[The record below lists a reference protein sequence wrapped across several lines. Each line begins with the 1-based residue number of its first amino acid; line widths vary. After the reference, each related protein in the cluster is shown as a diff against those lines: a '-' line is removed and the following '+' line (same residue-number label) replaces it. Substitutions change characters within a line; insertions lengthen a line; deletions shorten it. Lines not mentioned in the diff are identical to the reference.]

1 MIVLA
6 DEAKEAMKNDEEIV
20 VEDGAVDDEAVTEQI
35 EAETDVL
42 QEDEA
47 PVESSEASQ
56 IADLE
61 AKVAELEDKLLRSQ
75 AEIQNIQQRHAREV
89 QNVRKYDGQK
99 LAGAVLPAVDN
110 LERALQVEADDT
122 VTKQIKTGVEMTLK
136 TLVQALADNGI
147 SATGE
152 VGEAFD
158 PTKHQAI
165 QSVESEDVASD
176 EIAAVLQKGYMIQ
189 DRVLR
194 PAMVAVAK

>member
-1 MIVLA
+1 MA

-20 VEDGAVDDEAVTEQI
+20 VEDGVVDDEAVTEQI

-165 QSVESEDVASD
+165 QSVASEDVASD

>member
-1 MIVLA
+1 MA

-99 LAGAVLPAVDN
+99 LAGAILPAIDN

>member
-1 MIVLA
+1 MA

-35 EAETDVL
+35 EAETDVF

-47 PVESSEASQ
+47 PVESSEASR

-99 LAGAVLPAVDN
+99 LAGAVLPVVDN

-165 QSVESEDVASD
+165 QSVESEDVASG

>member
-1 MIVLA
+1 MA

-20 VEDGAVDDEAVTEQI
+20 VEDVAVDDEAVTEQI

-42 QEDEA
+42 QEDET
-47 PVESSEASQ
+47 PVENSEAGQ

>member
-1 MIVLA
+1 VA
-6 DEAKEAMKNDEEIV
+6 DEAKEVMKNDEEIV
-20 VEDGAVDDEAVTEQI
+20 VEDVAVDDEAVTEQI

-47 PVESSEASQ
+47 PVENSEASQ

>member
-1 MIVLA
+1 MA

-20 VEDGAVDDEAVTEQI
+20 VEDVAVDDEAVTEQI

-89 QNVRKYDGQK
+89 QNVCKYDGQK

>member
-1 MIVLA
+1 MA

-20 VEDGAVDDEAVTEQI
+20 VEDVAVDDEAVTEQI

-42 QEDEA
+42 QEDET
-47 PVESSEASQ
+47 PVENSEASQ

>member
-1 MIVLA
+1 MA

-147 SATGE
+147 SVTGE

>member
-1 MIVLA
+1 VA

-165 QSVESEDVASD
+165 QSVASEDVASD

>member
-1 MIVLA
+1 MA
-6 DEAKEAMKNDEEIV
+6 DEAKETVKNEEEV
-20 VEDGAVDDEAVTEQI
+20 VTEEEATTDDEAVTEQI
-35 EAETDVL
+35 EADADALQTDATPEENQV
-42 QEDEA
+42 A
-47 PVESSEASQ
+47 V
-56 IADLE
+56 LE

-110 LERALQVEADDT
+110 LERALQVEADDA

-136 TLVQALADNGI
+136 TLVQALTDNGI

-165 QSVESEDVASD
+165 QSVDSEDVASD
-176 EIAAVLQKGYMIQ
+176 EIASVLQKGYMIQ

>member
-1 MIVLA
+1 MA
-6 DEAKEAMKNDEEIV
+6 DEANEAMKNDEEIV

-47 PVESSEASQ
+47 PVESSEASR

-110 LERALQVEADDT
+110 LERALRVEADDT
-122 VTKQIKTGVEMTLK
+122 VTKQIRTGVEMTLK

-165 QSVESEDVASD
+165 QSVASEDVASD
-176 EIAAVLQKGYMIQ
+176 EIAAVLQKGSMIQ

>member
-1 MIVLA
+1 MA

-42 QEDEA
+42 PEDEA
-47 PVESSEASQ
+47 PVESSEASR

-165 QSVESEDVASD
+165 QSVASEDVASD

>member
-1 MIVLA
+1 MA

-47 PVESSEASQ
+47 PVENSEASQ

-99 LAGAVLPAVDN
+99 LAGAVLPVVDN

-136 TLVQALADNGI
+136 TLVQALSDNGI

-165 QSVESEDVASD
+165 QSVASEDVASD

>member
-1 MIVLA
+1 MA

-47 PVESSEASQ
+47 PVESSETSR

-165 QSVESEDVASD
+165 QSVASEDVASD

>member
-1 MIVLA
+1 MA

-42 QEDEA
+42 QEDET
-47 PVESSEASQ
+47 PVENSEAGQ

>member
-1 MIVLA
+1 MA

-47 PVESSEASQ
+47 PVENSEASQ

-99 LAGAVLPAVDN
+99 LAGAVLPVVDN

>member
-1 MIVLA
+1 MA
-6 DEAKEAMKNDEEIV
+6 DEAKEVMKNDEEIV
-20 VEDGAVDDEAVTEQI
+20 VEDVAVDDEAVTEQI

-47 PVESSEASQ
+47 PVENSEASQ

>member
-1 MIVLA
+1 MA

-147 SATGE
+147 SSTGE

-176 EIAAVLQKGYMIQ
+176 EIAAVLQKGYMSQ

>member
-1 MIVLA
+1 MA

-35 EAETDVL
+35 EAKTDVL

-47 PVESSEASQ
+47 PVENSEASQ

-99 LAGAVLPAVDN
+99 LAGAVLPVVDN

-165 QSVESEDVASD
+165 QSVASEDVASD

>member
-1 MIVLA
+1 MA

-99 LAGAVLPAVDN
+99 LAAAVLPAVDN

-165 QSVESEDVASD
+165 QSVASEDVASD

>member
-1 MIVLA
+1 MA
-6 DEAKEAMKNDEEIV
+6 DEAKEAMKNDEEII

>member
-1 MIVLA
+1 MA

-110 LERALQVEADDT
+110 LERALQVEADNT

>member
-1 MIVLA
+1 MA

-47 PVESSEASQ
+47 PVENSEASQ

-99 LAGAVLPAVDN
+99 LAGAVLPVVDN

-165 QSVESEDVASD
+165 QSVASEDVASD

>member
-1 MIVLA
+1 MA

-42 QEDEA
+42 QEDET

>member
-1 MIVLA
+1 MA

-47 PVESSEASQ
+47 PVENSEASQ

-147 SATGE
+147 LATGE

-165 QSVESEDVASD
+165 QSVASEDVASD

>member
-1 MIVLA
+1 MA

-89 QNVRKYDGQK
+89 QNVLKYDGQK
-99 LAGAVLPAVDN
+99 LSGAVLPAVDN

>member
-1 MIVLA
+1 MA

-99 LAGAVLPAVDN
+99 LASAVLPAVDN

-136 TLVQALADNGI
+136 TLVKALADNGI

-165 QSVESEDVASD
+165 QSVASEDVASD

>member
-1 MIVLA
+1 MA

-75 AEIQNIQQRHAREV
+75 AETQNIQQRHAREV

-165 QSVESEDVASD
+165 QSVASEDVASD

>member
-1 MIVLA
+1 MA

-20 VEDGAVDDEAVTEQI
+20 VEDVAVDDEAVTEQI

-47 PVESSEASQ
+47 PVENSEASQ

-147 SATGE
+147 LATGE

-165 QSVESEDVASD
+165 QSVASEDVASD

>member
-1 MIVLA
+1 MA

-89 QNVRKYDGQK
+89 ENVRKYDGQK

>member
-1 MIVLA
+1 MA

-61 AKVAELEDKLLRSQ
+61 AKIAELEDKLLRSQ